1 MSNPNPAV
9 PPVTMCAPGARW
21 MVEASALPAG
31 ILSLASLGTYL
42 IPRIP
47 SDLMSSSGSGEGQ
60 HAKCSLCSAQLK
72 ASTCNRRIWGSSTR
86 AARASPHKPLLASDP
101 LARPVRNTT
110 SQSSKHACTTERA
123 VKCATRSPPL
133 TENSTT
139 TEARTGACWSEDRMM
154 PPASPAWA
162 PKIKHARSSALSR
175 AGRAA
180 RENCTSYMCE
190 GERERFDRSSRKLAP
205 RINKRPCFVATSH
218 RAPELRP
225 GPVLAAETH
234 LARSHRRAGGENSAC

>member
-21 MVEASALPAG
+21 MGEASALPAG

-42 IPRIP
+42 TPLIP
-47 SDLMSSSGSGEGQ
+47 SDLMSSSGSGDGQ
-60 HAKCSLCSAQLK
+60 HAKCSLCSEQLK

-86 AARASPHKPLLASDP
+86 AARARPHKPLPASEP

-133 TENSTT
+133 TEHRTT
-139 TEARTGACWSEDRMM
+139 TEARNGACWSGRRM
-154 PPASPAWA
+154 PPAPPAWA
-162 PKIKHARSSALSR
+162 PKIKHARASDSSR

-190 GERERFDRSSRKLAP
+190 GERERFDRSSRKMAP
-205 RINKRPCFVATSH
+205 RINKRPCFVATSL
-218 RAPELRP
+218 RAPEL
-225 GPVLAAETH
+225 
-234 LARSHRRAGGENSAC
+234 